1 MPLYRLQGHMGT
13 KKQATDKLVSVSVM
27 GDDRPG
33 IVAGVSKVL
42 YENACNIEALSQTVI
57 MGQFA
62 MIVVVSP
69 LKGSSAAVLEKDLQS
84 LASKMRLEIHVR
96 LLEPEARPGFDPA
109 EAEPFVITVRG
120 QDRPGLV
127 SAITAILAEQGINIT
142 RLGAEVVP
150 VARQLEYIQIY
161 EVDIP
166 KQLDFALIQKALR
179 DRGAEIGV
187 TVDMQHRDIFRAINQ
202 I

>member
-1 MPLYRLQGHMGT
+1 MG
-13 KKQATDKLVSVSVM
+13 AEEREGNEWVSVSVV
-27 GDDRPG
+27 GHDRPG

-42 YENACNIEALSQTVI
+42 FENACNIEALSQTVL

-62 MIVVVSP
+62 MIVVVSL
-69 LKGSSAAVLEKDLQS
+69 LKGASIAGLKEGLEA
-84 LASKMRLEIHVR
+84 LARETDLEIHTH
-96 LLEPEARPGFDPA
+96 GIDPQEQLPYPA
-109 EAEPFVITVRG
+109 DETEPFVITVRG
-120 QDRPGLV
+120 EDRPGLV
-127 SAITAILAEQGINIT
+127 DAVTAILAGEGINIT

-150 VARQLEYIQIY
+150 VGGRQEYIQIY

-166 KQLDFALIQKALR
+166 NDLDFARIQRALSE
-179 DRGAEIGV
+179 RGAEIGV

>member
-1 MPLYRLQGHMGT
+1 MGK
-13 KKQATDKLVSVSVM
+13 KKQATGKLVAVSVM

-69 LKGSSAAVLEKDLQS
+69 LKGSAAAALEKDLQS
-84 LASKMRLEIHVR
+84 LARKMGLEIHVR
-96 LLEPEARPGFDPA
+96 MLDSGGRPGFDPG

-120 QDRPGLV
+120 ADRPGLV

-150 VARQLEYIQIY
+150 LGPQLEYIQIY

-166 KQLDFALIQKALR
+166 KQVDFALIQRALR
-179 DRGAEIGV
+179 AKGEEIGV

>member
-1 MPLYRLQGHMGT
+1 MGT
-13 KKQATDKLVSVSVM
+13 KKHATDKLISVSVM

-42 YENACNIEALSQTVI
+42 YKNACNIEALSQTVI

-62 MIVVVSP
+62 MIVVVAP
-69 LKGSSAAVLEKDLQS
+69 LKGSSAAALEKDLHS
-84 LASKMRLEIHVR
+84 LAREMTLEIHVR
-96 LLEPEARPGFDPA
+96 LLDPEGRPGFDLG

-127 SAITAILAEQGINIT
+127 SAITTILAEQRINIT

-150 VARQLEYIQIY
+150 VGEQLEYIQIY

-166 KQLDFALIQKALR
+166 KQVDFALVQKALR
-179 DRGAEIGV
+179 DKGAEIGV
-187 TVDMQHRDIFRAINQ
+187 QVDMQHRDIFRAINQ

>member
-1 MPLYRLQGHMGT
+1 MG
-13 KKQATDKLVSVSVM
+13 AEEREGNEWVSVSVV
-27 GDDRPG
+27 GHDRPG

-42 YENACNIEALSQTVI
+42 FENACNIEALSQTVL

-62 MIVVVSP
+62 MIVVVSL
-69 LKGSSAAVLEKDLQS
+69 LKGASVAGLKEGLEA
-84 LASKMRLEIHVR
+84 LARERDLEIHIH
-96 LLEPEARPGFDPA
+96 GIDPQEQLPYPA
-109 EAEPFVITVRG
+109 DETEPFVITVRG
-120 QDRPGLV
+120 EDRPGLV
-127 SAITAILAEQGINIT
+127 DAVTAILAGEGINIT

-150 VARQLEYIQIY
+150 VGGRQEYIQIY

-166 KQLDFALIQKALR
+166 NDLDFARIQRALSE
-179 DRGAEIGV
+179 RGAEIGV

>member
-1 MPLYRLQGHMGT
+1 MGAGER
-13 KKQATDKLVSVSVM
+13 KGNEWVSVSVM
-27 GDDRPG
+27 GHDRPG

-42 YENACNIEALSQTVI
+42 FENACNIEALSQTVL

-62 MIVVVSP
+62 MIVIVS
-69 LKGSSAAVLEKDLQS
+69 LLTGGSIAGLQKDL
-84 LASKMRLEIHVR
+84 
-96 LLEPEARPGFDPA
+96 EALGERINLTIDIRNVDPH
-109 EAEPFVITVRG
+109 EQLPFPVEETEHFVITVRG
-120 QDRPGLV
+120 ADRPGLV
-127 SAITAILAEQGINIT
+127 AAVTAILAEEGINIT

-150 VARQLEYIQIY
+150 VGGRQEYIQIY

-166 KQLDFALIQKALR
+166 NDLDFARIQRALSE
-179 DRGAEIGV
+179 RGAEIGV

>member
-1 MPLYRLQGHMGT
+1 MGK
-13 KKQATDKLVSVSVM
+13 KKQATSKLVSISVM

-33 IVAGVSKVL
+33 IVAVVSRVL

-69 LKGSSAAVLEKDLQS
+69 SKGSKTEALEKALEE
-84 LASKMRLEIHVR
+84 LGRKMSLEIHVR
-96 LLEPEARPGFDPA
+96 VLDPAGRLGFDPG

-150 VARQLEYIQIY
+150 LGQQLEYIQIY

-166 KQLDFALIQKALR
+166 KQVDFALIQSALR
-179 DRGAEIGV
+179 DKGAEIGV

>member
-1 MPLYRLQGHMGT
+1 VA
-13 KKQATDKLVSVSVM
+13 KKQAKGTLVSVSVM

-62 MIVVVSP
+62 MIVVVAP
-69 LKGSSAAVLEKDLQS
+69 LKGSKAEALKKALDELGREVS
-84 LASKMRLEIHVR
+84 LEIQVR
-96 LLEPEARPGFDPA
+96 LLNPEERLGFDPG

-127 SAITAILAEQGINIT
+127 YAITAILAEQGINIT

-150 VARQLEYIQIY
+150 VDRQLEYIQIY

-166 KQLDFALIQKALR
+166 RHLDCALIQRALR
-179 DRGAEIGV
+179 DRGEEIGV

>member
-1 MPLYRLQGHMGT
+1 VA
-13 KKQATDKLVSVSVM
+13 KKQAMDRLVSVSVM

-62 MIVVVSP
+62 MIVVVAP
-69 LKGSSAAVLEKDLQS
+69 LKGSKTEALEKALEGLGREMS
-84 LASKMRLEIHVR
+84 LEIHVR
-96 LLEPEARPGFDPA
+96 LHNPEERLGFDPG

-120 QDRPGLV
+120 EDHPGLV
-127 SAITAILAEQGINIT
+127 YAITAILAGQGVNIT

-150 VARQLEYIQIY
+150 MGQQLEYIQIY

-166 KQLDFALIQKALR
+166 RALDFALIQKALR
-179 DRGAEIGV
+179 DKGAEIGV

>member
-1 MPLYRLQGHMGT
+1 MGT
-13 KKQATDKLVSVSVM
+13 KKPAKNKLVSVSVM

-33 IVAGVSKVL
+33 IVAGVSRIL

-62 MIVVVSP
+62 MIVVVAP
-69 LKGSSAAVLEKDLQS
+69 LKESSATALEKDLQS
-84 LASKMRLEIHVR
+84 LAREMKLEIHVR
-96 LLEPEARPGFDPA
+96 MLDPEGRPGFDPG

-127 SAITAILAEQGINIT
+127 SAITTILAEQRINIT

-150 VARQLEYIQIY
+150 VGRQLEYIQIY

-179 DRGAEIGV
+179 DKGAEIGV
-187 TVDMQHRDIFRAINQ
+187 TVDMQHREIFRAINQ

>member
-1 MPLYRLQGHMGT
+1 MIAEKHGINEW
-13 KKQATDKLVSVSVM
+13 VSVSVM
-27 GDDRPG
+27 GYDRPG

-42 YENACNIEALSQTVI
+42 FENGCNIEALSQTVL

-62 MIVVVSP
+62 MIVVAAP
-69 LKGSSAAVLEKDLQS
+69 LKGSSADALKKDLAA
-84 LASKMRLEIHVR
+84 LAREMNLEIHVR
-96 LLEPEARPGFDPA
+96 MLNPEERLAFNAG

-120 QDRPGLV
+120 VDRPGLV
-127 SAITAILAEQGINIT
+127 FAVTDILAEQGINIT

-150 VARQLEYIQIY
+150 VGEQLEYIQIY

-166 KQLDFALIQKALR
+166 HHLDFAVIQQALR
-179 DRGAEIGV
+179 DRGAQIGV

>member
-1 MPLYRLQGHMGT
+1 MAT
-13 KKQATDKLVSVSVM
+13 KKLAAGELVSVSVI
-27 GDDRPG
+27 GADRPG
-33 IVAGVSKVL
+33 IIAGVSKIL

-69 LKGSSAAVLEKDLQS
+69 LKGSKPEALEKT
-84 LASKMRLEIHVR
+84 LAELGQKMKLEIHVR
-96 LLEPEARPGFDPA
+96 SLDPETRPVFDPGG
-109 EAEPFVITVRG
+109 AEPFVITVRG

-127 SAITAILAEQGINIT
+127 SAITSILAGQGINIT

-150 VARQLEYIQIY
+150 LGQQLEYIQIY

-166 KQLDFALIQKALR
+166 KQLDFALVQKALR
-179 DRGAEIGV
+179 DKGEEIGV

>member
-1 MPLYRLQGHMGT
+1 MGT
-13 KKQATDKLVSVSVM
+13 KKPAKNKLVSVSVM

-33 IVAGVSKVL
+33 IVAAVSKVL
-42 YENACNIEALSQTVI
+42 FENACNIEALSQTVI

-62 MIVVVSP
+62 MIVVCAP
-69 LKGSSAAVLEKDLQS
+69 LKGSSATALEKDLQS
-84 LASKMRLEIHVR
+84 LAGKMGLEIHVR
-96 LLEPEARPGFDPA
+96 LLDPEGRPGFDPG

-120 QDRPGLV
+120 EDRPGLV
-127 SAITAILAEQGINIT
+127 SAITSILAEQGINIT

-150 VARQLEYIQIY
+150 LGWQLEYIQIY

-179 DRGAEIGV
+179 DKGVEIGV
-187 TVDMQHRDIFRAINQ
+187 TVDMQHREIFRAINQ

>member
-1 MPLYRLQGHMGT
+1 MG
-13 KKQATDKLVSVSVM
+13 KKKHVTEKLVSVSVM

-42 YENACNIEALSQTVI
+42 FENACNIEALSQTVI

-62 MIVVVSP
+62 MIVVVAP
-69 LKGSSAAVLEKDLQS
+69 LKGSKTEVLKKALEE
-84 LASKMRLEIHVR
+84 LAREMNLEIHVR
-96 LLEPEARPGFDPA
+96 LLNPAERPGFDSG
-109 EAEPFVITVRG
+109 EADPFVITVRG
-120 QDRPGLV
+120 EDRPGLV
-127 SAITAILAEQGINIT
+127 YAITAILAGQGINIT

-150 VARQLEYIQIY
+150 VGQQLEYIQIY

-166 KQLDFALIQKALR
+166 KHLDFALIQKALR
-179 DRGAEIGV
+179 DCGAEIGV
-187 TVDMQHRDIFRAINQ
+187 TVDMQHREIFRAINQ

>member
-1 MPLYRLQGHMGT
+1 M
-13 KKQATDKLVSVSVM
+13 DKLVSVSVM

-42 YENACNIEALSQTVI
+42 FENACNIEALSQTVI

-69 LKGSSAAVLEKDLQS
+69 LKGSKTEVLQKALEE
-84 LASKMRLEIHVR
+84 LAREMSLEIHVR
-96 LLEPEARPGFDPA
+96 LLNPEERLGFDPG
-109 EAEPFVITVRG
+109 EAESFVITVRG

-127 SAITAILAEQGINIT
+127 YAITAILAEQGINIT

-150 VARQLEYIQIY
+150 VGKQLEYIQIY

-166 KQLDFALIQKALR
+166 KQVDFSLIQRALR
-179 DRGAEIGV
+179 EKGAEIGV

>member
-1 MPLYRLQGHMGT
+1 MAT
-13 KKQATDKLVSVSVM
+13 KEHAKDTLISISVM

-69 LKGSSAAVLEKDLQS
+69 LQGSKPEALEKS
-84 LASKMRLEIHVR
+84 LEELGGKMSLEIHVR
-96 LLEPEARPGFDPA
+96 MLDTEGRPGFDSGA
-109 EAEPFVITVRG
+109 AEPFVITVRG

-150 VARQLEYIQIY
+150 LGQQLEYIQIY

-166 KQLDFALIQKALR
+166 KQLDFALIQTALR
-179 DRGAEIGV
+179 DKGTEIGV
-187 TVDMQHRDIFRAINQ
+187 TVDMQHRDVFHAINQ

>member
-1 MPLYRLQGHMGT
+1 MAA
-13 KKQATDKLVSVSVM
+13 KKHATGKLISVSVM

-33 IVAGVSKVL
+33 IVAGVSQVL

-69 LKGSSAAVLEKDLQS
+69 LKGSKPEALEKA
-84 LASKMRLEIHVR
+84 LAVVAREMGLEIHVR
-96 LLEPEARPGFDPA
+96 LLDAEGRPGFDPG

-120 QDRPGLV
+120 EDRPGLV

-150 VARQLEYIQIY
+150 LGQQLEYIQIY

-166 KQLDFALIQKALR
+166 KQLDFALIQRALR
-179 DRGAEIGV
+179 DKGEEIGV

>member
-1 MPLYRLQGHMGT
+1 MGK
-13 KKQATDKLVSVSVM
+13 KKQALDKLVSVSVM
-27 GDDRPG
+27 GADRPG
-33 IVAGVSKVL
+33 IVAGVAKVL
-42 YENACNIEALSQTVI
+42 YANACNIEALSQTVI

-69 LKGSSAAVLEKDLQS
+69 LKGSKTESLEKAFAELGRE
-84 LASKMRLEIHVR
+84 MNLEIHVR
-96 LLEPEARPGFDPA
+96 MLDSEGRLGFDPG
-109 EAEPFVITVRG
+109 EAESFVITVRG

-150 VARQLEYIQIY
+150 LGKQLEYIQIY

-166 KQLDFALIQKALR
+166 KQLDFALIQKTLR
-179 DRGAEIGV
+179 DKGAEIGV